1 MSKNR
6 CFLQNMQTSC
16 LSCKKH
22 TLIILLQKKVIL
34 TDKTIKEALKWASCV
49 TEKSKFL
56 KQRV

>member
-22 TLIILLQKKVIL
+22 TDYIASKKSNI
-34 TDKTIKEALKWASCV
+34 D
-49 TEKSKFL
+49 
-56 KQRV
+56 R